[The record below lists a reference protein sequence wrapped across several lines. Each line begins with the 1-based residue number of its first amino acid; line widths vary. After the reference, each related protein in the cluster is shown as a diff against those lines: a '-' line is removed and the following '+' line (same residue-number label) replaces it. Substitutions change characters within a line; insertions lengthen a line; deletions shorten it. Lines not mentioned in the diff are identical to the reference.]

1 MSKACKSAVKANQ
14 YLTKADILYLFRQLD
29 QEKDAFKVELAQG
42 ESMQIHAY
50 FFVPEDYSEYVG
62 IPISSGNFSGGFFS
76 LREDGQ

>member
-1 MSKACKSAVKANQ
+1 
-14 YLTKADILYLFRQLD
+14 
-29 QEKDAFKVELAQG
+29 
-42 ESMQIHAY
+42 MQIHAY